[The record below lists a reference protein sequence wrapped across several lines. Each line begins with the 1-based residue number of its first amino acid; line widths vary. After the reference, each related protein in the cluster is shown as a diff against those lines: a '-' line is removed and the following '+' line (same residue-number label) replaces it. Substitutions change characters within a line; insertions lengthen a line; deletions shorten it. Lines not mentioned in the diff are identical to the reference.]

1 MKREGPVSARGPLN
15 SSQGSP
21 TEAPAIWEMMVQQ
34 KEEAEKRD
42 TGGGHQVVT
51 EAEAGGMQSQVKTGH
66 ELWP

>member
-1 MKREGPVSARGPLN
+1 
-15 SSQGSP
+15 
-21 TEAPAIWEMMVQQ
+21 MMVQQ